1 MTKEQAIVNINNVYY
16 RTNDIR
22 NELRDLLN
30 LKIKDIHLL
39 YDVLTKINDKY
50 LYNIDGQCIEVQE
63 FLESYD

>member
-50 LYNIDGQCIEVQE
+50 LYNIDEQCIEVQE
-63 FLESYD
+63 FLESSD